1 MFTFSTL
8 TRRVGGAIAGA
19 MLGLAMLDAGTAEAR
34 NLDEILSAKKIVV
47 GVNPAL
53 PPLGLYNEKNQIDG
67 FDVEFANKI
76 AEMLGV
82 AIEIVTVGANDR
94 IPFLA
99 SGKIDVVMG
108 AMTRT
113 AARAKVIDFTLP
125 VHTEI
130 LGVLTTAAKPYK
142 KWQDLNDPK
151 VRLVSVRGT
160 TGAAFIQKNLPNAT
174 TTLVDGQPEEVTLLA
189 QGRVD
194 AAITVVDFHGPSMKK
209 YKVDWKVLEDPID
222 VYYCPAGVA
231 KGNHSLRDWLNVA
244 IFELHRSG
252 WIDQAWQKWFGIGM
266 LQSVNPSPY
275 F

>member
-1 MFTFSTL
+1 MLTFSML
-8 TRRVGGAIAGA
+8 TRRACAVIACA
-19 MLGLAMLDAGTAEAR
+19 MLGLLMFDAGTAKAR
-34 NLDEILSAKKIVV
+34 TLDEILSAKKIAI

-53 PPLGLYNEKNQIDG
+53 PPLGLYNEKNEIDG
-67 FDVEFANKI
+67 FDVEFAKKI

-82 AIEIVTVGANDR
+82 GIEIVTVGANDR

-130 LGVLTTAAKPYK
+130 LGVLTTAQKPYK

-231 KGNHSLRDWLNVA
+231 KGNHSLRDWMNVA
-244 IFELHRSG
+244 IFELHKSG
-252 WIDQAWQKWFGIGM
+252 WIEETWQKWFGLGM
-266 LQSVNPSPY
+266 LHSVHSSPY